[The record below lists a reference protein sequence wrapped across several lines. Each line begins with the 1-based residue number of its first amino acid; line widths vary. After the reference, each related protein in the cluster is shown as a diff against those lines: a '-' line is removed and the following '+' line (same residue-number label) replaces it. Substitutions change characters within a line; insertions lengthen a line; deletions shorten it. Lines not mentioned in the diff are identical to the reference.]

1 MIAPD
6 ATTADGKELLDLAQ
20 AVVRTSFRLPERMI
34 DDATQTAAL
43 AGWENLPKWN
53 GTSCTL
59 RTFLWSR
66 MRLRVI
72 DWIRHEVG
80 RHTDPFK
87 VNTPLSLDYEYAQLE
102 STTIHDFLDDPA
114 AEHEFDL
121 VDAQETLRQLFAA
134 VDLTDQ
140 EKDAIRGFLDDETT
154 KTTAGRW
161 GMTRSRVSQVRQG
174 AYAKLR
180 AAA

>member
-6 ATTADGKELLDLAQ
+6 ATTADGEQLLALAQ
-20 AVVRTSFRLPERMI
+20 AVVRTSFRLPERMV
-34 DDATQTAAL
+34 DDAVQTAAL
-43 AGWENLPKWN
+43 AGWEEMPKWN

-80 RHTDPFK
+80 RRADRWNVK
-87 VNTPLSLDYEYAQLE
+87 NARSLDVPTVEDAPLIEILE
-102 STTIHDFLDDPA
+102 AAGSQHDI
-114 AEHEFDL
+114 EL
-121 VDAQETLRQLFAA
+121 VDTQETLRQLFAA
-134 VDLTDQ
+134 VDLSER
-140 EKDAIRGFLDDETT
+140 EKDSIRGYLADETT
-154 KTTAGRW
+154 KTTAERW
-161 GMTRSRVSQVRQG
+161 GMSRARVSQVRQG